1 MTSASIVARLQVVD
15 VFRAVKIPPPADSS
29 KLTRCPLPG
38 HQDGTPSFRVFAR
51 GWCCFGCGRK
61 GGVLDLVIALG
72 RARDRR
78 GAAAWLEGRL
88 G

>member
-1 MTSASIVARLQVVD
+1 MTDASITARLSVGD
-15 VFRAVKIPPPADSS
+15 VFRAAKVSPPADAN
-29 KLTRCPLPG
+29 KLMRCPLPG

-51 GWCCFGCGRK
+51 GWICFGCNRR
-61 GGVLDLVIALG
+61 GGILDLVVALG

-78 GAAAWLEGRL
+78 EAAAWLEGRL